1 MKLLKGKN
9 LMFAR
14 FRHHLRAVVMLG
26 VGLLGVSAASAQ
38 DAVHWRIQSN
48 LNAGEPGY
56 VALQEK
62 FADLATEMSGGR
74 ITFEIYPVGALFPI
88 ADGLE
93 AVGAGV
99 TEMAVLTGGYY
110 AGKLGPIASIES
122 GVPGSLRTPLER
134 FNFFYKRGFLDIARE
149 AYQPHG
155 VFYLGPQLS
164 PAWDIMSTKPI
175 TSQADFNGL
184 KIRAFGLEAEW
195 YEKMGA
201 SPVFLSGGEIYTALA
216 TGVLDAARWA
226 SPAGNMN
233 NSFHEV
239 AKYYVQPS
247 PMPVPNNFFAVN
259 SQAWDALPDDL
270 KTILQEAAVASS
282 LDYILI
288 SMNDDAKAM
297 QEMQAAGVEI
307 STIPDAEWA
316 AMEAEARTLWQ
327 AYAEENELAAR
338 GVELLNEFLR
348 DLGRLDSAAAE

>member
-1 MKLLKGKN
+1 MKHFLKA
-9 LMFAR
+9 LT
-14 FRHHLRAVVMLG
+14 AV
-26 VGLLGVSAASAQ
+26 AALTVAGWCQTGAAWSQ
-38 DAVHWRIQSN
+38 DTIHWRIQSN

-62 FADLATEMSGGR
+62 FADLATNMSNGR

-110 AGKLGPIASIES
+110 AGKLGPIASLES

-134 FNFFYKRGFLDIARE
+134 FNFFYKRGFLGLARE

-164 PAWDIMSTKPI
+164 PAWDIMATRPI
-175 TSQADFNGL
+175 TSKADFEGL
-184 KIRAFGLEAEW
+184 KIRSFGLEAEW

-201 SPVFLSGGEIYTALA
+201 SPVFMGGGEIYTGLA

-259 SQAWDALPDDL
+259 GQAWEALPEDL
-270 KTILQEAAVASS
+270 QTILEEAAVASS

-288 SMNDDAKAM
+288 SMNNDAKAM
-297 QEMQAAGVEI
+297 KQMQDAGVEI
-307 STIPDAEWA
+307 STIPEDEWN

-327 AYAEENELAAR
+327 AYADKDDLSAR
-338 GVELLNEFLR
+338 GVELLNDFLI
-348 DLGRLDSAAAE
+348 DLGRLDPNEE

>member
-1 MKLLKGKN
+1 MI
-9 LMFAR
+9 R
-14 FRHHLRAVVMLG
+14 RAKSLF
-26 VGLLGVSAASAQ
+26 LAAAVATVAALAGNAAWAQ
-38 DAVHWRIQSN
+38 KPVHWRIQSN

-56 VALQEK
+56 VALEEK
-62 FADLATEMSGGR
+62 FAKLATQMSNGR
-74 ITFEIYPVGALFPI
+74 ITFDIHPVGALFPI

-110 AGKLGPIASIES
+110 AGKLGPFASLES
-122 GVPGSLRTPLER
+122 GVPGSLRNPIER
-134 FNFFYKRGFLDIARE
+134 FNFFYKRGFLELARE

-164 PAWDIMSTKPI
+164 PAWDIMSRKPI
-175 TSQADFNGL
+175 TSKADFKGL
-184 KIRAFGLEAEW
+184 KIRSFGLEAEW
-195 YEKMGA
+195 YKKMGA

-259 SQAWDALPDDL
+259 DAAWKSLPDDL
-270 KTILQEAAVASS
+270 KAILQEAVIASS

-288 SMNDDAKAM
+288 SMNNDAKAM
-297 QEMQAAGVEI
+297 QKMQAAGVQI
-307 STIPDAEWA
+307 STIPDKEWES
-316 AMEAEARTLWQ
+316 MEADARELWQ
-327 AYAEENELAAR
+327 AYEKQGGFAAR
-338 GVELLNEFLR
+338 GVALLNEFLR
-348 DLGRLDSAAAE
+348 DLGRLEPGVAK